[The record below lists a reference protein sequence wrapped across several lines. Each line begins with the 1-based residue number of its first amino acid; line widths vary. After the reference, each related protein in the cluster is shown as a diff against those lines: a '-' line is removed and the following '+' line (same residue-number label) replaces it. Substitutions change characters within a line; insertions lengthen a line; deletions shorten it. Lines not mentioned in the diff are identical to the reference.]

1 MLHFDGF
8 MLFLSFLS
16 YILKNEFYRNIS
28 MYMRIDE
35 SYLIKIVWLR
45 NRVCLGKAS
54 DSDRQG
60 WRTGLLSPACYFREW
75 SRKRKLNWK
84 RQLDRQCNCKYVL
97 LIELS
102 IA

>member
-35 SYLIKIVWLR
+35 SYLIKIV
-45 NRVCLGKAS
+45 
-54 DSDRQG
+54 
-60 WRTGLLSPACYFREW
+60 
-75 SRKRKLNWK
+75 
-84 RQLDRQCNCKYVL
+84 
-97 LIELS
+97 
-102 IA
+102 